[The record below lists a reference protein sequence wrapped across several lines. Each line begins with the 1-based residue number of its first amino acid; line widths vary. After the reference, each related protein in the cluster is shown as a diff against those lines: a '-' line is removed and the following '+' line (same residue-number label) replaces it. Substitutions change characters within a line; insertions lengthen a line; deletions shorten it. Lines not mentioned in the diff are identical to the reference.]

1 MLSLG
6 KKREIAWIASRG
18 RWGHT
23 DLLMKLS
30 YSIAV
35 VGATGAVGQEILRT
49 LEQRKFP
56 VRRLKALASSRS
68 AGKTVE
74 FGGEK
79 LPVEEL
85 CAEAFEGVDYAL
97 FSAGATR
104 SREFADA
111 CNAAGA
117 VMIDNSSAFRMHPD
131 VPLVVPEIN
140 PEDLAHHKGIVSV
153 PNCSAIILG
162 VPLWPLHREA
172 QIERIV
178 VSTYQS
184 ASGAGA
190 QAMAELEAQAR
201 AYAAGQPLLREVFPH
216 QIAFNVFS
224 HNTAIAENGY
234 NEEENKVIEET
245 RKMFH
250 APDLPIVATCIRV
263 PVLRAHSE
271 SIVIET
277 KRELSPERA
286 REILAHAPGVKLV
299 DDRAGNHFPM
309 PLEASGQYDVLVGR
323 IRRDLSH
330 PRGLALFVSGDQLL
344 KGAAWNAVQ
353 ILECLT
359 APAG

>member
-1 MLSLG
+1 
-6 KKREIAWIASRG
+6 
-18 RWGHT
+18 
-23 DLLMKLS
+23 MKS
-30 YSIAV
+30 YRLAV

-49 LEQRKFP
+49 LERRRFP
-56 VRRLKALASSRS
+56 VASLKVLASARS
-68 AGKTVE
+68 VGKKVEFAGKSLVI
-74 FGGEK
+74 
-79 LPVEEL
+79 EEL
-85 CAEAFEGVDYAL
+85 NDAAFTDVDYAL

-104 SREFADA
+104 SRQFADA
-111 CNAAGA
+111 CKKAGA
-117 VMIDNSSAFRMHPD
+117 VMIDNSSAFRMRPD

-140 PEDLAHHKGIVSV
+140 AGDLAKHSGIIAV

-162 VPLWPLHREA
+162 VPLWPLHQA
-172 QIERIV
+172 AHIERII

-190 QAMAELEAQAR
+190 QAMAELESQTR
-201 AYAAGQPLLREVFPH
+201 AYAAGQPLERSVFPH

-245 RKMFH
+245 RKIFH
-250 APDLPIVATCIRV
+250 KPALPIVATCIRV

-277 KRELSPERA
+277 KRPLSPGEA
-286 REILAHAPGVKLV
+286 REILSKAPGVKLV
-299 DDRAGNHFPM
+299 DNPEKNHFPM
-309 PLEASGQYDVLVGR
+309 PIEASGQHDVLVGR

-330 PRGLALFVSGDQLL
+330 PNGLVLFVAGDQLL

-353 ILECLT
+353 ILEYLT
-359 APAG
+359 ADQIAK